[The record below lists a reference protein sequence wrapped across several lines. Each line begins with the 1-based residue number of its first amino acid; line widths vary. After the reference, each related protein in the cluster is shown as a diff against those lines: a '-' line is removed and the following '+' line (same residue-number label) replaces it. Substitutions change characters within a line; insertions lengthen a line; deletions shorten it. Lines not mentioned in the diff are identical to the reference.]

1 MTARRA
7 WTLQRALLVIAMTAL
22 SLTGTRPAGADL
34 PPLPEVIAGIQRQY
48 DGMTDLRAR
57 FIQEISLN
65 AMQRTDREEG
75 TLYWKKPQRM
85 LWDYDKPRVKKL
97 IINHRQ
103 AWLYIPEDQAAYT
116 QKTGALLK
124 SQTAVRLFSGF
135 SRLQED
141 FEIRFAQPSG
151 KDREGNYLLLLT
163 PKGRETGASDIV
175 VTVDPE
181 RHLVIRCRFVD
192 AYGNVT
198 RLALTQIQTDRRLP
212 DRLFRFEPPPG
223 VDVLPLP

>member
-1 MTARRA
+1 MNAPGMR
-7 WTLQRALLVIAMTAL
+7 TLHRVLRVISIAVL
-22 SLTGTRPAGADL
+22 SLIGAGPAGADL
-34 PPLPEVIAGIQRQY
+34 PPLPEVVAGIQRQY
-48 DGMTDLRAR
+48 DGLTDFRAR
-57 FIQEISLN
+57 FVQEISLS

-85 LWDYDKPRVKKL
+85 LWHYHKPRVKKL
-97 IINHRQ
+97 IINQRQ
-103 AWLYIPEDQAAYT
+103 TWLYIPEDQAAYT

-163 PKGRETGASDIV
+163 PKGRDTGASDIV

-181 RHLVIRCRFVD
+181 RHLVIRCRFLD

-198 RLALTQIQTDRRLP
+198 RLSLTQVQTDRRLP